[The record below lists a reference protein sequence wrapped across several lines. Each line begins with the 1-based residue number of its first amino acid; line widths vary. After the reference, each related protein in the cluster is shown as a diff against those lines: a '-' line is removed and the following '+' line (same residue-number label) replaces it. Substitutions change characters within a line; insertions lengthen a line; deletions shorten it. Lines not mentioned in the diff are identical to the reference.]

1 MSYLDTTS
9 LLFELDWA
17 SALALFWYVLLIDL
31 PRYTLGFCAA
41 AVSALVRKPPQRPR
55 EHFRPLVTIVL
66 AGHNERAAVRRC
78 VQSLREQTYDRLEII
93 CVDDGSIDGM
103 GRELRRMREE
113 RLIDAAL
120 ATSLRSG
127 KSSASNLGISLAHG
141 EIIVVADCDCTFDR
155 DAIRHLITPFED
167 PAIGAVCANIGV
179 RNARA
184 TLLSATQGVEYL
196 LSISLGKRLLDMF
209 GQVTC
214 ASGAFSAFRRRA
226 LAEVAGHD
234 VGPGEDLDLTLRL
247 RGAGW
252 KIGFAEN
259 AWCLT
264 DVPETLD
271 AFIRQRLRWERDSF
285 RLRLR
290 KYRRS
295 VDPRY
300 GWAGIGELLHQLEYI
315 FIYVVGTFAF
325 AAYLIWLSFWLGA
338 AALTVLAL
346 VALMYL
352 LLDLFAIACV
362 LVMVDRAEVKR
373 LFPYVFIYGPFHAY
387 LVRTLRLV
395 AYVQEWMF
403 VASRRDWY
411 VPARI
416 ADKAPFY

>member
-1 MSYLDTTS
+1 MSHLDPTS

-41 AVSALVRKPPQRPR
+41 AASVLIRQPVYRPS
-55 EHFRPLVTIVL
+55 EYVRPLVTIVL
-66 AGHNERAAVRRC
+66 AGHNERGAVRRC

-103 GRELRRMREE
+103 GWELRRMREE

-127 KSSASNLGISLAHG
+127 KSSASNLGISLARG
-141 EIIVVADCDCTFDR
+141 EIVVVADCDCTFDR
-155 DAIRHLITPFED
+155 DAIRHLIAPFDD
-167 PAIGAVCANIGV
+167 PAIGAVCGNIGV
-179 RNARA
+179 RNTRA
-184 TLLSATQGVEYL
+184 TLLSAIQGVEYL

-209 GQVTC
+209 DQVTC
-214 ASGAFSAFRRRA
+214 ASGAFSAFRKRA

-252 KIGFAEN
+252 KIRFAEN

-264 DVPETLD
+264 DVPETFE
-271 AFIRQRLRWERDSF
+271 AFIRQRLRWERDSL
-285 RLRLR
+285 RLRMR

-315 FIYVVGTFAF
+315 LIYIVGTFAF
-325 AAYLIWLSFWLGA
+325 AAYLVWLG
-338 AALTVLAL
+338 LL
-346 VALMYL
+346 VGGRCA
-352 LLDLFAIACV
+352 
-362 LVMVDRAEVKR
+362 DRA
-373 LFPYVFIYGPFHAY
+373 G
-387 LVRTLRLV
+387 
-395 AYVQEWMF
+395 
-403 VASRRDWY
+403 SRSDH
-411 VPARI
+411 VPPARS
-416 ADKAPFY
+416 ARHHMRSGHGRPGGS